1 MKIIE
6 ALLGEH
12 GVFYAQFDHL
22 EQAVPA
28 AQTLAQVQAQ
38 VSLLAAGL
46 ATHAHLED
54 ELLFAKLDPLGPVA
68 VMRQEHDQIEG
79 DLGQVQE
86 AGDLAQAQRLVLH
99 AIQVARDHFT
109 KEEELL
115 FPMAEQALGAET
127 LTQLG
132 SQWAKQRRVKIR

>member
-1 MKIIE
+1 MKITE

-22 EQAVPA
+22 EQAVPS

-38 VSLLAAGL
+38 ASLLAAGL
-46 ATHAHLED
+46 ASHARIEN
-54 ELLFAKLDPLGPVA
+54 ELLFDKLERSGPVA
-68 VMRQEHDQIEG
+68 VMYQEHDQIEG

-86 AGDLAQAQRLVLH
+86 SGDLAQAQRLVLH
-99 AIQVARDHFT
+99 VIQVALDHFT
-109 KEEELL
+109 KEEEVL
-115 FPMAEQALGAET
+115 FPMAEQTLGPET

-132 SQWAKQRRVKIR
+132 AQWAQQRRVKLR